1 MSILR
6 SVDERHNASRLEL
19 ALIIVLVVAAIGA
32 ELFVRSIRFVLRRK
46 P

>member
-1 MSILR
+1 MFR
-6 SVDERHNASRLEL
+6 SFDERQNTSRLEL
-19 ALIIVLVVAAIGA
+19 ALIVVLVVAVIGA